1 MEPIEGLIKARVQ
14 KLESLKKAGINPYPA
29 RFKKTTPID
38 ESKKLDSDV
47 VVAGRIMSLRPHGK
61 IVFADLVDHSGQIQ
75 LLFKQDS
82 LKNFEHVDF
91 LDNGDF
97 VGVEGKVFKTNAG
110 EITVE
115 VASFTVLAK
124 SLRPLPSTWYG
135 LKDVE
140 TRYRKRY
147 LDLLLNE
154 EVKKIA
160 VARSKIIS
168 SVRKFLDDRG
178 FLEVETPS
186 LQPVYG
192 GANARPFKTHHNA
205 LDADFYLKISD
216 ELYLKRLIVA
226 GLPKVYEIDK
236 DFRNEGVDKTHNPE
250 FTMMECYQAYADY
263 HDMMDLTED
272 LYQFAAKETLG
283 TTEIGLGDKKIN
295 FSKKWERITMY
306 DAIKRYLGIDVQSLS
321 DEEIKDQLKKY
332 HLKYEGNPT
341 LTGVGVGFVRGIAIA
356 TLFEAVEPHLIE
368 PTFITDLPKE
378 TTSLCKPK
386 EDNPDLIERFEGYIN
401 GWEVA
406 NAYSELNDPV
416 LQKEFFLQQVEA
428 KLSGDEEAHPMD
440 EDFIEAL
447 EYGMPPTGG
456 LGVGIDRMV
465 MAITGA
471 ANIREAI
478 IFPTLRPDKKSEFLK
493 K

>member
-1 MEPIEGLIKARVQ
+1 VEPIDGLIQARAQ

-29 RFKKTTPID
+29 RFKKTTSI
-38 ESKKLDSDV
+38 EGSKKLDSDV
-47 VVAGRIMSLRPHGK
+47 VVAGRIMSMRPHGK

-75 LLFKQDS
+75 ILFKQDA
-82 LKNFEHVDF
+82 LTNFDHVDL

-110 EITVE
+110 EVTVE
-115 VASFTVLAK
+115 AASFTVLAK

-154 EVKKIA
+154 EVKDIA
-160 VARSKIIS
+160 IARSKIIT
-168 SVRKFLDDRG
+168 SVRKLLDEKG
-178 FLEVETPS
+178 FLEVETPT

-192 GANARPFKTHHNA
+192 GANARPFTTHHNT

-216 ELYLKRLIVA
+216 ELYLKRLIVG
-226 GLPKVYEIDK
+226 GLPMVYEIDK

-272 LYQFAAKETLG
+272 LYRFAAQETLG
-283 TTEIGLGDKKIN
+283 ATVVEIVDKKID
-295 FSKKWERITMY
+295 FSKKWERITMFE
-306 DAIKRYLGIDVQSLS
+306 AIKKYLDLDVEKLS
-321 DEEIKDQLKKY
+321 DEELKDQLTKH

-341 LTGVGVGFVRGIAIA
+341 LTGVGAGFVRGIAIA
-356 TLFEAVEPHLIE
+356 TLFEAVEPYLII
-368 PTFITDLPKE
+368 PTFITDFPKE
-378 TTSLCKPK
+378 TTALCKPK

-406 NAYSELNDPV
+406 NAYTELNDPI
-416 LQKEFFLQQVEA
+416 LQKEFFMSQVEA
-428 KLSGDEEAHPMD
+428 KKSGDEEAHPMD

-465 MAITGA
+465 MVLTGA

-478 IFPTLRPDKKSEFLK
+478 IFPTLRPDKR
-493 K
+493 